1 VKTTLL
7 VLGVLAL
14 IAGLFWAGQG
24 AGFIQWPTPQPG
36 QFTMVGHSNWVFIG
50 LGVAIA
56 GLGLVL
62 LSRRQA

>member
-1 VKTTLL
+1 VKTTIL
-7 VLGVLAL
+7 VVGILAL
-14 IAGLFWAGQG
+14 VFGLFWAGQG
-24 AGFIQWPTPQPG
+24 AGFIQWPPVQTG

-62 LSRRQA
+62 LSRRKT